1 MLDSFIRI
9 NIPDLE
15 RLWEVN
21 YVREYQ
27 DAWLLEFF
35 FNKSYFLPFIF
46 EGKLIYL
53 KRI

>member
-9 NIPDLE
+9 NRPDLE
-15 RLWEVN
+15 ILWEVN

-46 EGKLIYL
+46 EKKLICL